1 MRGIIKQILYASRR
15 DALFLGT
22 TFIVLICAGLSCFIG
37 SNAVVEAQEARIA
50 YTAGISRIAVM
61 LGFIVFVVFYIKR
74 MFENHEIEVILSH
87 SISRTKVLI
96 AMFCGFA
103 ITLFTLLVPVCVILL
118 LLKTSFTGL
127 LVWALSIYLE
137 GLLMLSFT
145 LCCAL
150 IINSQVHSLAGCVM
164 MYIIGRVIGSFVY
177 YIQLSLKLDLYSILS
192 SILRVL
198 SICLPRLDLFGK
210 TSWLLYS
217 DFTIGSIGLFLT
229 QTLAFCGI
237 FVFAAIIDLKKKE
250 F

>member
-96 AMFCGFA
+96 AMEKA
-103 ITLFTLLVPVCVILL
+103 
-118 LLKTSFTGL
+118 FTGRNTKPSS
-127 LVWALSIYLE
+127 LVDAPIPAIATFPKE
-137 GLLMLSFT
+137 
-145 LCCAL
+145 L
-150 IINSQVHSLAGCVM
+150 I
-164 MYIIGRVIGSFVY
+164 
-177 YIQLSLKLDLYSILS
+177 
-192 SILRVL
+192 
-198 SICLPRLDLFGK
+198 
-210 TSWLLYS
+210 
-217 DFTIGSIGLFLT
+217 
-229 QTLAFCGI
+229 
-237 FVFAAIIDLKKKE
+237 
-250 F
+250 